1 MSVKQVIRRVLN
13 LLHLDV
19 TKNLAYDRLTKAIL
33 KKVVSEESNC
43 IDVGCHKGEIL
54 DLILVESPKGQHFAF
69 EPIPFFYHR
78 LKEKYSG
85 NVRIFPFA
93 LSEKSGKT
101 SFNFVKNAPAYSGIK
116 ERKYQTE
123 NPDIEKIDVE
133 LKPLDEVI
141 PSNIKI
147 DFIKI
152 DVEGGEFDVLR
163 GAKRIL
169 IDDKPILLFE
179 SGLGASEYY
188 GTTPDSLFDFLEE
201 FGYSLFIMK
210 DFVKNA
216 SPLTASA
223 FKTIYETNAEYY
235 FVAESRS

>member
-1 MSVKQVIRRVLN
+1 MSVKQTIRRFFN
-13 LLHLDV
+13 MLHLDV
-19 TKNLAYDRLTKAIL
+19 TKNLAYDRLTKVIL
-33 KKVVSEESNC
+33 KKTLKQSSNC
-43 IDVGCHKGEIL
+43 IDVGAHKGEIL
-54 DLILVESPKGQHFAF
+54 DLILVHAPAGQHYAF
-69 EPIPFFYHR
+69 EPIPLFYNK
-78 LKEKYSG
+78 LKEKYTK
-85 NVRIFPFA
+85 NVTVLSYA
-93 LSEKSGKT
+93 LSEKSGVT

-123 NPDIEKIDVE
+123 TPNNEKIEVE

-141 PSNIKI
+141 SPEVKI

-169 IDDKPILLFE
+169 TNDQPILLFE

-188 GTTPDSLFDFLEE
+188 GTTPKSLYDFFKELDYKV
-201 FGYSLFIMK
+201 FTLKSFA
-210 DFVKNA
+210 KNGK
-216 SPLTASA
+216 PLTPTA

-235 FVAESRS
+235 FVASRC